1 MIFFHRWLQEK
12 YKRSKIQYMN
22 LQFGNSSHI
31 CSSLVLFN
39 TFVILNNVINVILN
53 TFEYFKYFNFFYIFE
68 IECSLLQKYA
78 CFLLF
83 YVFLK
88 NQISLLILY
97 YFVTY
102 NLAINKTP
110 LGETWC
116 LSSPYFLLTAQ
127 KSSSLIYFP
136 SPNTVH
142 I

>member
-1 MIFFHRWLQEK
+1 
-12 YKRSKIQYMN
+12 MN
-22 LQFGNSSHI
+22 LQFDNSSHI
-31 CSSLVLFN
+31 CRSLVFFN

-110 LGETWC
+110 LGET
-116 LSSPYFLLTAQ
+116 
-127 KSSSLIYFP
+127 
-136 SPNTVH
+136 
-142 I
+142 